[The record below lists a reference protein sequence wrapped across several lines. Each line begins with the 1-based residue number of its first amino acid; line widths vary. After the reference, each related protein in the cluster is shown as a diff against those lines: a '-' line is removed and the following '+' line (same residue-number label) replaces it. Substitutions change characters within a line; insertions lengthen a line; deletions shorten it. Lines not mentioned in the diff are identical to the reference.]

1 MAFNQSIIKAFDI
14 LKIFTRE
21 EPEKSL
27 AQISRE
33 TGINKTTAYRFLSS
47 LMKIGFIGQDPRTG
61 YYHLGIKLFEVGNR
75 VIVNKN
81 IIDISRP
88 ILIQIVKEVNIT
100 IHLATIDDSE
110 VLYLDKIKSTQSLQ
124 MHTYIGLRVP
134 LHCTALG
141 KSMLSYLSDNEARER
156 LSNKPLAAR
165 TPHTIVRMKD
175 LLQNLETA
183 RKMGYAVDREEF
195 EEHVLCVAV
204 PILNN
209 EDYPIAAISMSGN
222 KLQINDKIIPLLA
235 NKLKQAVKLISKN
248 ISL

>member
-1 MAFNQSIIKAFDI
+1 MSFNQSIIKAFEI

-27 AQISRE
+27 AQISKE
-33 TGINKTTAYRFLSS
+33 TGINKTTVYRFLSS
-47 LMKIGFIGQDPRTG
+47 LMKIGFVGQDPHTG
-61 YYHLGIKLFEVGNR
+61 TYHLGIKLFEIGNR

-81 IIDISRP
+81 IIEISRS
-88 ILIQIVKEVNIT
+88 ILTRIVKDINIT
-100 IHLATIDDSE
+100 IHLATIYDNE

-141 KSMLSYLSDNEARER
+141 KSILSRLPKDEVREMLKYVR
-156 LSNKPLAAR
+156 LTAR
-165 TPHTIVRMKD
+165 TPQTITKIND
-175 LLQNLETA
+175 LLQNLQTV
-183 RKMGYAVDREEF
+183 KKNGYAVDREEF

-209 EDYPIAAISMSGN
+209 DDYPIAAISMSGN
-222 KLQINDKIIPLLA
+222 KLQINDRSIPILA
-235 NKLKQAVKLISKN
+235 GELQKASKLISEK